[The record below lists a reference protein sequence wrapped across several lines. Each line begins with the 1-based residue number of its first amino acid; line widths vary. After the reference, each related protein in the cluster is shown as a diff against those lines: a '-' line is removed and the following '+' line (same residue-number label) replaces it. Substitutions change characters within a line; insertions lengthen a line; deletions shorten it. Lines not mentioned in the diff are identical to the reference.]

1 MMLVEYAELRIQ
13 QSTVCYKVIYSST
26 KTGPARFNGRNLSAN
41 TFTYNVYLSMLRV
54 KPESTAAGEEILFDF
69 PLLNFE
75 VEVTILNG

>member
-1 MMLVEYAELRIQ
+1 MGE
-13 QSTVCYKVIYSST
+13 T
-26 KTGPARFNGRNLSAN
+26 FSAN

-75 VEVTILNG
+75 VEVTMLNG